1 MKTKAHRREGIPVSE
16 RTAEDWGRI
25 AVGLPG
31 WRWMPGML
39 DTEGDRWGGLTL
51 HNGSREVLRAVAAP
65 QMYAT
70 EWMDRAPDIDDPAT
84 AGCLMHL
91 LSPECHRVTTGVG
104 SDEFWL
110 WWDGS
115 ACHAIA
121 TLGRAI
127 VAAAEARGGWL

>member
-1 MKTKAHRREGIPVSE
+1 MKTKAHRRDGIPVSE

-39 DTEGDRWGGLTL
+39 GHNDCGGTDRIMDYSEASLQNADLT
-51 HNGSREVLRAVAAP
+51 
-65 QMYAT
+65 
-70 EWMDRAPDIDDPAT
+70 PDPDDPAT